1 MPEGMEADT
10 LTAIC
15 DAPVKTAVMYGPAE
29 NMVTSFGKL
38 SVFMKKRQV
47 APCPASVFLHNG
59 QRMSVEWNDT
69 AQAIF

>member
-15 DAPVKTAVMYGPAE
+15 DAPVETAVMYGPAE

-38 SVFMKKRQV
+38 SVFMKKR
-47 APCPASVFLHNG
+47 
-59 QRMSVEWNDT
+59 
-69 AQAIF
+69 